1 MQLGA
6 FSPTMYTC
14 FQPPRKSDES
24 LISGWLFFRYLAI
37 GGYVG
42 AATVGAAAWWFMYSP
57 HGPGLNYYQLVSDII
72 ADTQLFLLWFFMVVL
87 TPFRHNGII
96 FQIIHYPPTL
106 YNFTHT
112 TGMTLLKVQ
121 IRP

>member
-1 MQLGA
+1 
-6 FSPTMYTC
+6 MYAS

-42 AATVGAAAWWFMYSP
+42 AATVGAAAWWFMLSP

-72 ADTQLFLLWFFMVVL
+72 IGLFLIAG
-87 TPFRHNGII
+87 PF
-96 FQIIHYPPTL
+96 IH
-106 YNFTHT
+106 
-112 TGMTLLKVQ
+112 
-121 IRP
+121 

>member
-1 MQLGA
+1 
-6 FSPTMYTC
+6 MYTV

-57 HGPGLNYYQLVSDII
+57 HGPGLNYYQVVSDIMI
-72 ADTQLFLLWFFMVVL
+72 TDTPFSVVVL
-87 TPFRHNGII
+87 HGCAQSLQPYCDISN
-96 FQIIHYPPTL
+96 
-106 YNFTHT
+106 
-112 TGMTLLKVQ
+112 
-121 IRP
+121 